1 MARGLGKRI
10 FGLRKAKKLSLQE
23 LSALS
28 GIDAGQISRYEQDK
42 ATPSTD
48 SLIAIAKALDV
59 VSTYLTGEARD
70 LSALGPIV
78 VAKRESQRV
87 FFGHRVLSET
97 EQTAYR
103 AIVDLPAA
111 PLTQRGWR
119 QLDEL
124 IRRYLAES
132 RS

>member
-10 FGLRKAKKLSLQE
+10 FGLRKAKELSLQE

-48 SLIAIAKALDV
+48 SLIALCRALDV
-59 VSTYLTGEARD
+59 TSNYLTGEARD
-70 LSALGPIV
+70 LAALKPTV
-78 VAKRESQRV
+78 VAKRESQRA
-87 FFGHRVLSET
+87 FFGHSRLT
-97 EQTAYR
+97 EAEESAYR

-111 PLTQRGWR
+111 PATRRGWH
-119 QLDEL
+119 QLDAL

-132 RS
+132 R